1 MSGKRKTALATACA
15 FTWFGHACGA
25 SMATGRLAVQ
35 YCSLHGPIGLVG
47 AVVVWIASV
56 AFAWIIMEYA
66 RLIKAENY
74 HDVVKTIYWPNRILG
89 SVMNVVW
96 DLITLFSVVV
106 VSGTCIAGS
115 GALLESAFGLNYY
128 IGMVLF
134 TALML
139 LIFLSGGG
147 VLKKLGGISV
157 PMLVLLIIMCVVII
171 TMVWD
176 NLKAVMAGEL
186 NSYIEPGKETL
197 GSTVL
202 DGITYGMTQSGF
214 VATGIVYSRQF
225 ESRKETNKACL
236 LGFLFG
242 TASMVMCTLA
252 ALAWFPGV
260 NNETLPYLTVLQQL
274 SGAPGS
280 IFRVVYYVVLYIAYI
295 STAGSLL
302 LGGISRYKLLLGK
315 AVKNEKVCTSILIVF
330 FLCASTVIGSLG
342 LTAIVDRGYKMLGGM
357 RSWTWFYPLLILGP
371 ISIHRVG
378 KMLKEKGEIVF
389 PAGVGAVKA
398 PPAQDE
404 QEQGEK

>member
-1 MSGKRKTALATACA
+1 MKSNGKMALTTVCA
-15 FTWFGHACGA
+15 LTWFGHACGA

-35 YCSLHGPIGLVG
+35 YCSLHGPIGLIG
-47 AVVVWIASV
+47 AVIVWIAAV

-66 RLIKAENY
+66 RLTKAENY
-74 HDVVKTIYWPNRILG
+74 HDVVKTIYWPNRAVG

-128 IGMVLF
+128 IGMLLF
-134 TALML
+134 VALML
-139 LIFLSGGG
+139 VIFLSGGG

-157 PMLVLLIIMCVVII
+157 PMLVLLAVMCIVII
-171 TMVWD
+171 TMGWD

-186 NSYIEPGKETL
+186 NSQIEAGRETMS
-197 GSTVL
+197 STVK

-225 ESRKETNKACL
+225 KSRKETNRACL
-236 LGFLFG
+236 LGFILG
-242 TASMVMCTLA
+242 SVSMVMCTLA
-252 ALAWFPGV
+252 ALAWFPVV
-260 NNETLPYLTVLQQL
+260 NAENLPYLTVLQQL
-274 SGAPGS
+274 NGTPG
-280 IFRVVYYVVLYIAYI
+280 ILFRGVYYAVLYIAYT
-295 STAGSLL
+295 STSGSLL

-315 AVKNEKVCTSILIVF
+315 LVKNEKLCTGILIVF

-342 LTAIVDRGYKMLGGM
+342 LKAIVDQGYKILGGM
-357 RSWTWFYPLLILGP
+357 RAWTWFYPLLILGP

-378 KMLKEKGEIVF
+378 KMLREKGKITF
-389 PAGVGAVKA
+389 PPGVGPEALSA
-398 PPAQDE
+398 SAQNSE
-404 QEQGEK
+404 PE